1 MNINKENFIK
11 EYRQLCQKY
20 NVMLEPDIMATLL
33 LSNYDEERFNETIK
47 ETRHLE
53 EGIEKQMLSL
63 KYLKII
69 NL

>member
-20 NVMLEPDIMATLL
+20 NVMLEPDIMAALL
-33 LSNYDEERFNETIK
+33 LSNYDEERFNEMFK
-47 ETRHLE
+47 ETRHIE